1 MRFALI
7 LCFTLILEGCLR
19 SRTVAP
25 VAISSAS
32 PVSAT
37 LSPAEDSTQMFSA
50 TFKDPNGGS
59 HVAEVTLSVMSN
71 NVEPGSRSRWSANEC
86 LVRYDI
92 PTNAIWLV
100 PNIGGTWGSHPI
112 IAGSSSTFGNSQC
125 TVIASNSSARISG
138 DTVAV
143 NVELKFTAGFAG
155 VKQIYTAIED
165 VNGNWNAKPQQFGS
179 FTVASSGTH
188 N

>member
-7 LCFTLILEGCLR
+7 LCSTLILNGCLKG
-19 SRTVAP
+19 RTAASAAV
-25 VAISSAS
+25 SSAS

-37 LSPAEDSTQMFSA
+37 LSPAEDSAQMFMA
-50 TFKDPNGGS
+50 TFNDPKGAS
-59 HVAEVTLSVMSN
+59 HVAEVTLSVMSKY
-71 NVEPGSRSRWSANEC
+71 VEPGSKSRWSANEC

-112 IAGSSSTFGNSQC
+112 IAGSSSTFSNSQC
-125 TVIASNSSARISG
+125 TVIASGSSAQISG
-138 DTVAV
+138 DTVTV
-143 NVELKFTAGFAG
+143 NLKLKFTAGFAG
-155 VKQIYTAIED
+155 VKQIYTAVED